1 MKIGTRTLV
10 SYTYTDNQNHN
21 LLTQTYGNGDYV
33 SYTYDSFRRPVTR
46 TWENGATVSYVYG
59 TDGALGRMTDSATGR
74 TTHGGSPR
82 FAQAFYQGGRV

>member
-1 MKIGTRTLV
+1 MKIGSRTLV

-33 SYTYDSFRRPVTR
+33 SYTYDSYQRPVTK
-46 TWENGATVSYVYG
+46 TWEDGATVSYVYG

-74 TTHGGSPR
+74 TAHGGSPR